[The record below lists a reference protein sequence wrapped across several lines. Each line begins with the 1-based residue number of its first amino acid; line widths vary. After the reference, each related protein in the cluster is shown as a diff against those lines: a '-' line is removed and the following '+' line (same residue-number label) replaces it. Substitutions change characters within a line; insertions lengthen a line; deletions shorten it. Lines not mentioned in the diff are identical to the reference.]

1 MIYRL
6 VVVTLITG
14 ITIILLM
21 LSARAQTMNRDYPI
35 LPPVEYDHTYTGQL
49 KVNVVLTTKEIRF
62 YCNLPETSG
71 ALACSFR
78 TQTSCTIFTLPELEL
93 FRRGWDAK
101 HVMRHEHGH
110 CNGWG
115 ADHKGAR
122 AGR

>member
-1 MIYRL
+1 MIRT
-6 VVVTLITG
+6 VVTALVAA
-14 ITIILLM
+14 IIIICLALA
-21 LSARAQTMNRDYPI
+21 ARAQTMNRDYPI

-62 YCNLPETSG
+62 HCNLPETSG

-78 TQTSCTIFTLPELEL
+78 GKICTIYVLPELEL
-93 FRRGWDAK
+93 FRLGWNAK

-115 ADHKGAR
+115 GDHKGAR
-122 AGR
+122 AP